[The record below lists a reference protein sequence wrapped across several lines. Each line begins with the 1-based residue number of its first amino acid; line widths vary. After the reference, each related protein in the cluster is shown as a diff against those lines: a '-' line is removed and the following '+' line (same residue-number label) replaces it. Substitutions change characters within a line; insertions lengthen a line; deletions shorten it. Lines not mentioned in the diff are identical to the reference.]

1 MRLTEGHIHVAARR
15 LLRREG
21 FILLAGQY
29 PGGSDDELC
38 ALNVVDPT
46 VACDDSPDPRRHSDG
61 KLVPDLVALR
71 GNVLLVVEMKP
82 DYSEDDY
89 RKLLVIRDQRR
100 SDFNAALTR
109 LSASRSVPVPSP
121 TTLRFVPVLGFHAKA
136 KHVPDPQFGY
146 LLVESLDVA
155 TLLLPDAVR
164 SLLTMPHRDEES
176 V

>member
-1 MRLTEGHIHVAARR
+1 MKLTEGHIHVAARR
-15 LLRREG
+15 LLRQQG
-21 FILLAGQY
+21 FVLIAGQY

-71 GNVLLVVEMKP
+71 RNVLLVVEMKP

-89 RKLLVIRDQRR
+89 RKLVVIRDQRR
-100 SDFNAALTR
+100 SDFDSALTR
-109 LSASRSVPVPSP
+109 LSASRAVAVPSP
-121 TTLRFVPVLGFHAKA
+121 ATLLLVPVLGFRAKA
-136 KHVPDPQFGY
+136 RYAPDPQFGY
-146 LLVESLDVA
+146 LLVESLDHA
-155 TLLLPDAVR
+155 TLHLPDTVR
-164 SLLTMPHRDEES
+164 SLLDMPYRAEES